1 MGESKDFAVLQQRG
15 DRRGSTYAIGATV
28 ARWRDQVARACI
40 RLGATPNRLTVA
52 GFLSTVCCGACLLF
66 GASFRAPWEAYPGAP
81 TASSWWPVAAF
92 VFLFIAC
99 AFDMLDG
106 AVARIAKMAS
116 PFGGVL
122 DSTLDRFSDCAIY
135 LGCATHFA
143 MVGNVTYVALS
154 IVAMCNTYMIS
165 YVKARAE
172 ESEFIDDCS
181 VGWWLRGERCVGLL
195 IGMAF
200 CHVPGLLWQQATL
213 PALTVLRRILY
224 TRAELHAKTTG
235 GPPANRGPLPGPWRY
250 LAPWR
255 FPRGSVPFDLVAWF
269 NIAYIIVIPWIHPF
283 FYGSTDPVRRLL
295 GRVLG

>member
-1 MGESKDFAVLQQRG
+1 MGESKDFAALYQRG

-40 RLGATPNRLTVA
+40 WCGATPNRLTVA
-52 GFLSTVCCGACLLF
+52 GFLSTVGCGLCLLF
-66 GASFRAPWEAYPGAP
+66 GASYRAPWEAYPGAP
-81 TASSWWPVAAF
+81 TASSWWPVGAF
-92 VFLFIAC
+92 VFLFVAC

-106 AVARIAKMAS
+106 AVARIGRMAS

-122 DSTLDRFSDCAIY
+122 DSTLDRFSDGAIY

-143 MVGNVTYVALS
+143 MVGNVTYVALA

-172 ESEFIDDCS
+172 DLIDDCS

-195 IGMAF
+195 IGMFF
-200 CHVPGLLWQQATL
+200 CHIPGLLWQQATL
-213 PALTVLRRILY
+213 PALTVWRRISY
-224 TRAELHAKTTG
+224 TRAELRAKTTG
-235 GPPANRGPLPGPWRY
+235 GPPAKRGPLAGVWRY

-255 FPRGSVPFDLVAWF
+255 FPRGSVPYDLVAWF
-269 NIAYIIVIPWIHPF
+269 NIGYIIVMPWIHPF
-283 FYGSTDPVRRLL
+283 FYGGSDPLRGILEH
-295 GRVLG
+295 VLG